1 MRSSSPLKDHCTQV
15 PIKVQHREAKRRNRR
30 KRVDLECG
38 CSYYLSINCFNH
50 GFTHRGTHH
59 CSSSMEWR
67 LYLGSSNPPLFQ
79 NPQPRGPSLFEQHGH
94 NNSQDPIQLQHSES
108 SGSAQVFSDL
118 PGLDD
123 LTPSDWS
130 FLKGIQ
136 NPSAQ
141 VSQKSGCNLN

>member
-15 PIKVQHREAKRRNRR
+15 PIKVQHREAKKRNRR
-30 KRVDLECG
+30 RRVDLECG

-67 LYLGSSNPPLFQ
+67 LYLGSTKSPLFQ
-79 NPQPRGPSLFEQHGH
+79 DPKPRGLSLLEQDGH
-94 NNSQDPIQLQHSES
+94 NNNQDPIQLQPSES
-108 SGSAQVFSDL
+108 SGSAQVFYDL

-136 NPSAQ
+136 DPSFQ
-141 VSQKSGCNLN
+141 ISQQSRSNLN

>member
-15 PIKVQHREAKRRNRR
+15 PIKVQHREAKKRNRR
-30 KRVDLECG
+30 RRVDLECG

-50 GFTHRGTHH
+50 GFTHRETHH

-67 LYLGSSNPPLFQ
+67 LYLGSTKSPLFQ
-79 NPQPRGPSLFEQHGH
+79 DPKPRGVSLLEQHGH
-94 NNSQDPIQLQHSES
+94 NKDQDPIQLQPSES

-136 NPSAQ
+136 DTSHKI
-141 VSQKSGCNLN
+141 SQQSRSNLN

>member
-15 PIKVQHREAKRRNRR
+15 PIKVQHREARELHRR
-30 KRVDLECG
+30 KRVDLDGG

-50 GFTHRGTHH
+50 GFSHRGTHH
-59 CSSSMEWR
+59 CSSSKEWR
-67 LYLGSSNPPLFQ
+67 LYLGGSKSPLFQ
-79 NPQPRGPSLFEQHGH
+79 DPQPRRPSIHDEHGH
-94 NNSQDPIQLQHSES
+94 NKNQDPIQLQPSES

-136 NPSAQ
+136 NPSPQ
-141 VSQKSGCNLN
+141 VSQQSRCNLN

>member
-15 PIKVQHREAKRRNRR
+15 PIKVQHREAKRAHRR

-50 GFTHRGTHH
+50 GFSPSGTHH
-59 CSSSMEWR
+59 CSSYKEWR
-67 LYLGSSNPPLFQ
+67 LYLGGSKSPLFQ
-79 NPQPRGPSLFEQHGH
+79 DPQPRRPSIHDEHRP
-94 NNSQDPIQLQHSES
+94 NKNQDPIQIQPSES
-108 SGSAQVFSDL
+108 SGSAQGFSDL

-136 NPSAQ
+136 NPSPQ
-141 VSQKSGCNLN
+141 VSQQSRCNLN